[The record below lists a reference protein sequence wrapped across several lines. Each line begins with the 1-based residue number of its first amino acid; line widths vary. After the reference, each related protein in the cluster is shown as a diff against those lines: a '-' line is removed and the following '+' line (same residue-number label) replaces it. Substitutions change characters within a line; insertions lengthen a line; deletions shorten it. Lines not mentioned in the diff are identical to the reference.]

1 VKTLIIAPAWVG
13 DMVMAHTLVQRLATL
28 DQDLRLH
35 VAAPKATA
43 PLATRMREVDK
54 VTILD
59 FDHGELGFTRR
70 WRLGRDFRGQH
81 FEQAY
86 VLPNSWKSALLPF
99 FAKVPR
105 RVGWRGEARYGLLN
119 NLRRLD
125 KEKYPLMIERYMALA
140 DSTGVLPAKP
150 YPLPRLQVDADN
162 AARCLDD
169 LGLSRERVTVIC
181 PGAEFGVAKKWP
193 AKHYAEVAHAL
204 LAAGRQVW
212 LIGSPKDAADCAAI
226 AASATGVRDLS
237 GRTSLLDALDLLSFA
252 EQVICN
258 DSGLM
263 HMACALNIPTVG
275 IFGSTSAEFTPP
287 LGDQA
292 VVVGRQLSCRPC
304 FQRVCPLGHT
314 ACLQKLAPSQ
324 VLEQLGI

>member
-1 VKTLIIAPAWVG
+1 MKTLIIAPAWVG

-28 DQDLRLH
+28 DQDLCLH

-43 PLATRMREVDK
+43 PLATRMREVDE

-59 FDHGELGFTRR
+59 FDHGELGFTKR
-70 WRLGRDFRGQH
+70 WRLGRDFRGQN

-86 VLPNSWKSALLPF
+86 VLPNSWKSALVPY

-125 KEKYPLMIERYMALA
+125 QEKYPLMIERYMALA
-140 DSTGVLPAKP
+140 ENTGALPAKP
-150 YPLPRLQVDADN
+150 YPRPHLQVDADN
-162 AARCLDD
+162 AARCLDE
-169 LGLSRERVTVIC
+169 LALSSERVTVVC

-193 AKHYAEVAHAL
+193 AKHYAEVANAL

-226 AASATGVRDLS
+226 AASAAGVRDLS

-275 IFGSTSAEFTPP
+275 IFGSTSAKFTPP
-287 LGDQA
+287 LGDRA
-292 VVVGRQLSCRPC
+292 VAIAQQLSCQPC

-314 ACLQKLAPSQ
+314 DCLQKLAPSQ
-324 VLEQLGI
+324 VLEQLGL